1 MQWTMPHRVLQV
13 VAGLLVAVALSAFT
27 LGVVNGPQHGRLPGE
42 RAAGAR
48 GGSAPA
54 PAAPATDATPLTQ
67 ERIEGPAPAVPLTPE
82 EKAQADADKA
92 AKLAEAAKLAAN
104 GSAQL
109 AAKGVTAP
117 SAAPAATLAAAPAE
131 KPAEPPPPSEE
142 PPH

>member
-42 RAAGAR
+42 RAAS
-48 GGSAPA
+48 GGSAPV
-54 PAAPATDATPLTQ
+54 PAVQATDATPLTQ

-82 EKAQADADKA
+82 QKAQADADKA
-92 AKLAEAAKLAAN
+92 AKLADAAKLAAN
-104 GSAQL
+104 GVAPP
-109 AAKGVTAP
+109 AAKGAPAP
-117 SAAPAATLAAAPAE
+117 SAALAAAPAAPAE
-131 KPAEPPPPSEE
+131 KPAEAPPPSEE